1 MPSPRAPRSPL
12 EVWATNATQGQ
23 LNAFSGAVGGF
34 ASGVFTC
41 PLDVIKIRLQAQGS
55 LVPVRFASRYRK
67 HELYRGLVQT
77 ARVIWR
83 GEGMRGM
90 YRGMG
95 PLLLG
100 YLPTWAIWFTVYQH
114 SKVTLPQ
121 SYPHLSSRPNAVN
134 VLSSI
139 AAGTAS
145 TIVTNPI
152 WTVKVRLMSQAYRP
166 CRSRLFRKRR
176 IYRPHW
182 HYHSTLD
189 AAYKMYTTEGMG
201 AFYSGLG
208 AALLGLSHVAVQFP
222 TYEYLKTK
230 FTGKGMGASRD
241 DEAEW
246 VSILS
251 ASVLS
256 KIAASGVTYPH
267 EVIRTRLQTQRRPV
281 PGAEFLE
288 GLGGFTRLR
297 GTHLSGMVLQAKYR
311 GIVDTFHTILREEG
325 WRALYN
331 GMGVNMARS
340 VPAATVTMMSYEY
353 VMSSLLRIK
362 DDANDGL
369 GEAL

>member
-12 EVWATNATQGQ
+12 ETWATNATQGQ

-34 ASGVFTC
+34 ASGIFTC

-55 LVPVRFASRYRK
+55 LVPVRFCTNIPKSHYPKLIVSYKYLAADKS
-67 HELYRGLVQT
+67 
-77 ARVIWR
+77 
-83 GEGMRGM
+83 
-90 YRGMG
+90 G
-95 PLLLG
+95 P
-100 YLPTWAIWFTVYQH
+100 PE
-114 SKVTLPQ
+114 PQ
-121 SYPHLSSRPNAVN
+121 IQVLMFKPAYLSSRPNSVN
-134 VLSSI
+134 ILSSI

-166 CRSRLFRKRR
+166 CRSRLFRKKR

-189 AAYKMYTTEGMG
+189 AAYKMYTTEGVG

-230 FTGKGMGASRD
+230 FTGKGMGASQD

-297 GTHLSGMVLQAKYR
+297 GTGLSGMVLQAKYR

-369 GEAL
+369 DEVL

>member
-1 MPSPRAPRSPL
+1 
-12 EVWATNATQGQ
+12 
-23 LNAFSGAVGGF
+23 
-34 ASGVFTC
+34 
-41 PLDVIKIRLQAQGS
+41 
-55 LVPVRFASRYRK
+55 
-67 HELYRGLVQT
+67 
-77 ARVIWR
+77 
-83 GEGMRGM
+83 M

-134 VLSSI
+134 ILSSI

-145 TIVTNPI
+145 TVVTNPI

-297 GTHLSGMVLQAKYR
+297 ASNRDNHKITHAAKDIECAGCYRLFVSNSAMVLHLEAGTCPSEADNQTIHELAFECRQSQYYYCDDPEYDYECPTFLWQFFFDSSERVFKMEQDVALSG
-311 GIVDTFHTILREEG
+311 HEE
-325 WRALYN
+325 
-331 GMGVNMARS
+331 
-340 VPAATVTMMSYEY
+340 
-353 VMSSLLRIK
+353 
-362 DDANDGL
+362 
-369 GEAL
+369 